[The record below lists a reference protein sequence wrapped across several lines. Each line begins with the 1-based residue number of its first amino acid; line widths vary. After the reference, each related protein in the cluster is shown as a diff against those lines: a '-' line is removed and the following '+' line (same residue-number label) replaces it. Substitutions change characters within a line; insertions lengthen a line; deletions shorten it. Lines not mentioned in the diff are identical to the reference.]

1 MATIHSSTLETWI
14 IQVGID
20 SAFIGLYKEQTKY
33 FYSGIII
40 MQRRVVLCGYY
51 GMGNGGDEAL
61 LATLLQMLPPD
72 VEPVV
77 LSKTPVETARTYG
90 VRSIDRW
97 QLGEIL
103 RVFRRGDWFVW
114 GVGSLIQD
122 SSSRVSPLYYLGIMG
137 LAQLWGMGT
146 IAWGQGIGPLEGRL
160 NRGLTKFLLG
170 RCRGVSV
177 RDRGSSELLT
187 RWGIKHLLAPD
198 PVWAM
203 ETGAGPRVENR
214 PPVVAVNLR
223 EHRTMTTDRFEKF
236 VAALVAFQKSTG
248 AVVWLVPF
256 QASLDLGLA
265 EQLRARVPGS
275 VVKLEG
281 DPEALRRLF
290 DLVDMAIVMRL
301 HGLIMAAAAGVK
313 CFALCYDPKVSRVA
327 EALHLSKWELRE
339 GNDVDLEKLWGDV
352 LTGEALDEGVRS
364 GLCTGA
370 KAHQTMLRE
379 IIN

>member
-1 MATIHSSTLETWI
+1 MATTHSRTLETWI

-33 FYSGIII
+33 FYPGIII
-40 MQRRVVLCGYY
+40 MQRRAVLCGYY

-97 QLGEIL
+97 RLGEVL

-114 GVGSLIQD
+114 GGGSLIQD
-122 SSSRVSPLYYLGIMG
+122 SSSRVSPLYYLGLMG

-160 NRGLTKFLLG
+160 NRGLTRFLLG

-177 RDRGSSELLT
+177 RDRASSELLT
-187 RWGIKHLLAPD
+187 GWGVKHLLAPD

-203 ETGAGPRVENR
+203 ETGAGPRVKHQ
-214 PPVVAVNLR
+214 PPIVAVNLR
-223 EHRTMTTDRFEKF
+223 EHRTLTSDRFEQF
-236 VAALVAFQKSTG
+236 ATALVAFQQTTG

-265 EQLRARVPGS
+265 EKLCARVPGS
-275 VVKLEG
+275 LVKLEG
-281 DPEALRRLF
+281 EPEALRRLF

-301 HGLIMAAAAGVK
+301 HGLIMAAAAGAK
-313 CFALCYDPKVSRVA
+313 CFALCYDPKVSLVA
-327 EALHLSKWELRE
+327 EALNISKWELRE
-339 GNDVDLEKLWGDV
+339 GDDVDLEKLWGDV

-370 KAHQTMLRE
+370 KGHQTMLRE